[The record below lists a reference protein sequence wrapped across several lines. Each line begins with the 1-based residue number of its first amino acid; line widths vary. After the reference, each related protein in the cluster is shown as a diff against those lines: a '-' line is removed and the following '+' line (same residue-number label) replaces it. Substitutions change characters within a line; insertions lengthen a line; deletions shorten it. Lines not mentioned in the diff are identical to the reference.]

1 MRLQAVKG
9 DNTERGQLTVPPC
22 DTLFYTLFH
31 TLSQERPTDCDT
43 LFHALSPF
51 APVEDLH
58 LCLCVC
64 ICMFCFCVSVFVL
77 LCVSVFVCHPMFSS
91 VPMSHCVWHCSPP
104 VEALHGEKLSLLCAH
119 CALPFCSPEHLHQ
132 AHDDAEGHVRH
143 HICCSKGKS
152 ELHPPP
158 PFMIWKQTW
167 QFLVNSLRWPA
178 DGSCYWTT
186 DVSFQLYMYVCPT
199 HHQHHRHHQV
209 HYPPPSSATKIAISN
224 KFNRF

>member
-9 DNTERGQLTVPPC
+9 DNTERGQLTVSP
-22 DTLFYTLFH
+22 
-31 TLSQERPTDCDT
+31 CDT

-143 HICCSKGKS
+143 HVHICCSKGKS
-152 ELHPPP
+152 ELPP
-158 PFMIWKQTW
+158 PFPSVYD
-167 QFLVNSLRWPA
+167 LDA
-178 DGSCYWTT
+178 DLA
-186 DVSFQLYMYVCPT
+186 VSG
-199 HHQHHRHHQV
+199 
-209 HYPPPSSATKIAISN
+209 
-224 KFNRF
+224 